1 MLLCSDVR
9 LGAINNENLTVE
21 QSHKWQAVLKQKMVD
36 LFDQASLNNCKYI
49 ALFGRIF
56 AQERVSEAIID
67 DLFSIVSENE
77 DIQTLLLVEKSEYD
91 RLNCRKDIPNNLHL
105 LNMSEIGSYSDD
117 NIKILINEGS
127 IKLKLSDNEVIEI
140 KKTNG
145 CYEFGLLGKESVI
158 PSFEPNGFDEE
169 HNNGYGHS
177 FIEWSKTS
185 IESYKIINAQ
195 AYAYKSVELKILSE
209 DGQKEILAK
218 IFSILSKV
226 DHNTLLRITI
236 TGKLA
241 FGINF
246 SIDAIKK
253 QLENKIFYVEVY
265 DNTVMDINEDEFEN
279 DISLRSEFVKL
290 ALQDNSLSESE
301 RNKVISCGW
310 NVLSGKG
317 GID

>member
-36 LFDQASLNNCKYI
+36 LFDRASINNCKYI
-49 ALFGRIF
+49 ALFGHIF
-56 AQERVSEAIID
+56 AQERVSETIID
-67 DLFSIVSENE
+67 DLFSTISESEN
-77 DIQTLLLVEKSEYD
+77 IQTLLLVEKREYD
-91 RLNCRKDIPNNLHL
+91 RLNCRKDVPNNLHL
-105 LNMSEIGSYSDD
+105 LNMLEVGSYSDD
-117 NIKILINEGS
+117 NIKILINDGS
-127 IKLKLSDNEVIEI
+127 IKVKFSDNEVTEV
-140 KKTNG
+140 KKIDG
-145 CYEFGLLGKESVI
+145 CYKFNLLAKECAI
-158 PSFEPNGFDEE
+158 PSFEPISFDEAQD
-169 HNNGYGHS
+169 NGYGYS
-177 FIEWSKTS
+177 FLEWSKTS
-185 IESYKIINAQ
+185 IDSYKMTNSQ
-195 AYAYKSVELKILSE
+195 VYAYKSIELKILPE

-218 IFSILSKV
+218 LLSILSKV
-226 DHNTLLRITI
+226 DPNTFLRITI

-246 SIDAIKK
+246 SVEVVKK

-265 DNTVMDINEDEFEN
+265 DNTMMDIDEDEFEN

-290 ALQDNSLSESE
+290 ALQDDSLSESE

-317 GID
+317 VID